1 MSAGDT
7 HNAAIAVQ
15 EANRDHGLTRGIG
28 LFAFTFA
35 IINAVVGAGIFS
47 LPADMARAAGPQ
59 ALIAYL
65 ICAVATGA
73 VVLCCAE
80 AGSRVPTSGGMY
92 GYAEAAFGPLAGFV
106 GGVLYWIGAVLAAGG
121 IAAALADS
129 FSPYIALPTAI
140 ARAIVIVGVLVGFGV
155 INSIG
160 VKAAS
165 RIIGLA
171 TALKLLPLLLF
182 VGVGLFHIEP
192 AKLHESVAVDPNG
205 IGRAVILAIFA
216 FQGIETPLGASGEV
230 ANPAR
235 NLPRALF
242 ISMLAITALYVAI
255 QVASQGLL
263 GGALAT
269 STTPLA
275 DGLARVDPRL
285 GLLMLAAAAISR
297 SVWLGSDSLG
307 APRILFAFARD
318 GFLPSVLGKVSARGK
333 APVVAIF
340 THAVIAMALALTG
353 TFEQLAVLSAL
364 TTVGLYVLASAA
376 AWRLRRDKIAL
387 AGEPLNLKGLT
398 VWVAVS
404 IVTMSAVIALAKPI
418 EIAAFFAT
426 IVVLV
431 AIYFLMKLLRRKKS
445 SPAV

>member
-15 EANRDHGLTRGIG
+15 EANRDRGLTRGIG

-106 GGVLYWIGAVLAAGG
+106 GGVLYWLGAVLAAGG
-121 IAAALADS
+121 IAAALGES
-129 FSPYIALPTAI
+129 FSAQIPGIPHAV
-140 ARAIVIVGVLVGFGV
+140 ARAVVIIVVLLAVAV
-155 INSIG
+155 INTLG

-165 RIIGLA
+165 RIIGVA
-171 TALKLLPLLLF
+171 TALKLIPLLLF
-182 VGVGLFHIEP
+182 VGIGLFYLDP
-192 AKLHESVAVDPNG
+192 AKLHATSAVDPSG
-205 IGRAVILAIFA
+205 VGRAVILAMFA
-216 FQGIETPLGASGEV
+216 FQGMETPLGASGEV

-235 NLPRALF
+235 NLPRALI

-297 SVWLGSDSLG
+297 TVWLGSDSLG

-364 TTVGLYVLASAA
+364 TTVGLYILASAA

-431 AIYFLMKLLRRKKS
+431 AIYFLMKLLRPR
-445 SPAV
+445 A